1 MKRFILFSLMTFSV
15 LASCS
20 KEKTI
25 EHHLSRK
32 DGIWYINK
40 LTELDYKD
48 GNQTDMYVGMNW
60 GFFQFQDSGTGT
72 ITSNGYIESFNW
84 SNTKDQLLLES
95 DGTTINFTIVEESRK
110 FITLNYVETETI
122 GSSVYTHDYTY
133 ELEKK

>member
-1 MKRFILFSLMTFSV
+1 MNRIILFSLLTLSI

-20 KEKTI
+20 KEKRI
-25 EHHLSRK
+25 ENHLSRK

-40 LTELDYKD
+40 ATELDYKD
-48 GNQTDMYVGMNW
+48 GNQTDMYVGMNL
-60 GFFQFQDSGTGT
+60 GFFQFQESGTGT

-95 DGTTINFTIVEESRK
+95 DGTTIYFKIVEESRK
-110 FITLNYVETETI
+110 FMTLNYVETETVGASI
-122 GSSVYTHDYTY
+122 YTYDLTY

>member
-1 MKRFILFSLMTFSV
+1 MKRIILFSLMTLSV

-25 EHHLSRK
+25 ENHLSRK

-40 LTELDYKD
+40 LTELDFKD

-60 GFFQFQDSGTGT
+60 GFFQFQESGTGT
-72 ITSNGYIESFNW
+72 ITSNGNIESFNW

-122 GSSVYTHDYTY
+122 GSSVYTRDYTY